1 MSFAQRLQIMY
12 RGKEKEWEMTFT
24 LLTSLRQARLLE
36 QDTVRQIKLDEEI
49 KTAEQKLSEI
59 EQDLSSLE
67 NQLSQIKENSGT
79 DESSQIF
86 EDIWNSTLD
95 GSDAS
100 ASSPEI
106 PYEDIEAIYE
116 TLPEEVKAVIEELR
130 QRLERAKGKT
140 FTFLLIGKTGVG
152 KSSTINSLMGANV
165 APVGHFDPCT
175 TDVTDHE
182 TVLHEAI
189 VRVIDTPGLCDAEE
203 EAGNDARYIEL
214 MRQKVPY
221 AIDAVLFVSRLDDN
235 RVDASEKRGL
245 RLITEAFGEL
255 FWKKSVIVF
264 THSDKVSNELFEEH
278 LRERTKRIHAEL
290 LARQLSKETVYA
302 IPSVAVDNT
311 NTEKINPNGQTWI
324 QQLYLTV
331 LDRIESEDS
340 KDVFVLS
347 TSHMAEKIGVTPL
360 SVMDKLT
367 VTAMAV
373 ESGMMGSYLAHLLG
387 VGASTVG
394 TVIGPKG
401 ALLTGTLL
409 FTNPVGWAVVLGS
422 TVGGGY
428 LMYRTVKKSKK
439 G

>member
-1 MSFAQRLQIMY
+1 MSFAQRLQLMCES
-12 RGKEKEWEMTFT
+12 KEKEWKRTLA

-59 EQDLSSLE
+59 EQGLSSLE
-67 NQLSQIKENSGT
+67 NQLSQIKESPGT
-79 DESSQIF
+79 DESSQIA
-86 EDIWNSTLD
+86 EDIWNSILD
-95 GSDAS
+95 NSEAS

-106 PYEDIEAIYE
+106 QYEDIEAIYE
-116 TLPEEVKAVIEELR
+116 TLPEEVKTVIKELLR

-175 TDVTDHE
+175 PDVTDYE
-182 TVLHEAI
+182 TVLHEAV

-264 THSDKVSNELFEEH
+264 THSDKVSNKLFEEH

-290 LARQLSKETVYA
+290 LARQLREETVYA

-311 NTEKINPNGQTWI
+311 NTEKVNPNGQTWI

-347 TSHMAEKIGVTPL
+347 TSHIAEKIGVTPL
-360 SVMDKLT
+360 SVMDKLNVAT
-367 VTAMAV
+367 IAGNA
-373 ESGMMGSYLAHLLG
+373 GFMGASLASALG
-387 VGASTVG
+387 VGATSLG
-394 TVIGPKG
+394 AIGPG
-401 ALLTGTLL
+401 GVPAGLLL
-409 FTNPVGWAVVLGS
+409 FSNPVGWSIVLVS
-422 TVGGGY
+422 AVGGGF
-428 LMYRTVKKSKK
+428 LMYRIAKKSKQ